1 MVGLQLTFFTS
12 VVSSKFALFQQLTL
26 EVAVR
31 VGKDVPLDS
40 EVSLSVLVLPEGGEA
55 QADSFT
61 MDAMT
66 VR

>member
-1 MVGLQLTFFTS
+1 MSL
-12 VVSSKFALFQQLTL
+12 KFAPFQQLTL